1 MTLTNLKVSQKLW
14 LLISMLVVLLI
25 VFEGIAYSSLY
36 KEQLD
41 NRKTQV
47 KEQVSN
53 AHSLLVYYAKQE
65 SALGEEEAKKQ
76 ALAALSALRF
86 GKNGYFWVNDMD
98 TNLVMHPLK
107 PELNGTNMKN
117 VTDPNGKHQWQA
129 MVNAVKKHNEGYVEY
144 AYLGPN
150 VTTPE
155 EKVSYVKGYQPW
167 GWLIGSG
174 VFYSDVKADFW
185 SAFTQSA
192 VIESSL
198 ILLALLLSVITVR
211 NITRPL
217 KLVTTHLQ
225 HIAEGDMTKQLNLAR
240 GDEIGL
246 LANAANTVS
255 TSLNTTLTRVAHAI
269 VELQAVCITMQNN
282 STHTQQDMNQQ
293 FLEVEQLSSAM
304 NEMSQSI
311 NEVAQHAKDTA
322 DVSLSVQNTTQK
334 SSHDLN
340 ATNRSIQDLTEKM
353 TSANEV
359 INQLLAQT
367 NDIDSVLGVIGAIS
381 EQTNLLALNAA
392 IEAARAG
399 ETGRGFAVVA
409 DEVRT
414 LASRTQGS
422 TVEIRTIIEKLQE
435 QSKTASSSM
444 SVSTQQA
451 DQGAESLGLAVENLK
466 TILEQIDDVSGRSMQ
481 IASAAEQQ
489 SAVAE
494 EINHSLMGIRTVSEK
509 VLEDSR
515 QVSEGSKIITDMT
528 DALGE
533 QIKQF
538 RFA

>member
-1 MTLTNLKVSQKLW
+1 MSLSNLKVSQKLW
-14 LLISMLVVLLI
+14 ILIGALVALLII
-25 VFEGIAYSSLY
+25 FEGIAYSGLY
-36 KEQLD
+36 KAQLD
-41 NRKTQV
+41 NRKLQV
-47 KEQVSN
+47 KDQVSN

-65 SALGEEEAKKQ
+65 SILGEEEAKKQ

-86 GKNGYFWVNDMD
+86 GDGGYFWVNDMD
-98 TNLVMHPLK
+98 TNLIMHPLK
-107 PELNGTNMKN
+107 PQLAGKNMKD
-117 VTDPNGKHQWQA
+117 VTDPNGKRQWQA
-129 MVNAVKKHNEGYVEY
+129 MVDVVKKQNEGYVEY
-144 AYLGPN
+144 SYLGPN
-150 VTTPE
+150 VKTPE
-155 EKVSYVKGYQPW
+155 EKVSYVKGYKPW

-185 SAFTQSA
+185 STFTQSA
-192 VIESSL
+192 VVEGIL
-198 ILLALLLSVITVR
+198 ILLALVLSVIIVR

-217 KLVTTHLQ
+217 KLVTDHLQ
-225 HIAEGDMTKQLNLAR
+225 YIANGDMTKQLNLER

-255 TSLNTTLTRVAHAI
+255 ASLNTTLTRVAHAI
-269 VELQAVCITMQNN
+269 VELQALCITMQRN
-282 STHTQQDMNQQ
+282 STHTLQGMNQQ
-293 FLEVEQLSSAM
+293 FIEVEQLSSAM
-304 NEMSQSI
+304 TEMSQSI
-311 NEVAQHAKDTA
+311 NEVVQHAKDTA
-322 DVSLSVQNTTQK
+322 GVSLSVQNTTKQ

-340 ATNRSIQDLTEKM
+340 ATNSSIQDLTKKM
-353 TSANEV
+353 ISANDV
-359 INQLLAQT
+359 ITQLLAQT

-422 TVEIRTIIEKLQE
+422 TVEIRAIIEKLQE
-435 QSKTASSSM
+435 QSKAASSSM
-444 SVSTQQA
+444 TVSTQQA
-451 DQGAESLGLAVENLK
+451 GQSAESLGIAVENLK

-489 SAVAE
+489 GVVAE

-515 QVSEGSKIITDMT
+515 QVSDSSKMITDMT
-528 DALGE
+528 NALND

>member
-1 MTLTNLKVSQKLW
+1 MSLSNLKVSQKLW
-14 LLISMLVVLLI
+14 ILIGALVALLII
-25 VFEGIAYSSLY
+25 FEGIAYSGLY
-36 KEQLD
+36 KAQLD
-41 NRKTQV
+41 NRKLQV
-47 KEQVSN
+47 KDQVSN

-65 SALGEEEAKKQ
+65 SILGEEEAKKQ

-86 GKNGYFWVNDMD
+86 GDGGYFWVNDMD
-98 TNLVMHPLK
+98 TNLIMHPLK
-107 PELNGTNMKN
+107 PQLAGKNMKD
-117 VTDPNGKHQWQA
+117 VTDPNGKRQWQA
-129 MVNAVKKHNEGYVEY
+129 MVDVVKKQNEGYVEY
-144 AYLGPN
+144 SYLGPN
-150 VTTPE
+150 VKTPE
-155 EKVSYVKGYQPW
+155 EKVSYVKGYKPW

-185 SAFTQSA
+185 STFTQSA
-192 VIESSL
+192 VVEGIL
-198 ILLALLLSVITVR
+198 ILLALVLSVIIVR

-217 KLVTTHLQ
+217 KLVTDHLQ
-225 HIAEGDMTKQLNLAR
+225 YIANGDMTKQLNLER

-255 TSLNTTLTRVAHAI
+255 ASLNTTLTRVAHAI
-269 VELQAVCITMQNN
+269 VELQALCITMQRN
-282 STHTQQDMNQQ
+282 STHTQQGMNQQ
-293 FLEVEQLSSAM
+293 FIEVEQLSSAM
-304 NEMSQSI
+304 TEMSQSI
-311 NEVAQHAKDTA
+311 NEVVQHAKDTA
-322 DVSLSVQNTTQK
+322 GVSLSVQNTTKQ

-340 ATNRSIQDLTEKM
+340 ATNSSIQDLTKKM
-353 TSANEV
+353 ISANEV
-359 INQLLAQT
+359 ITQLLAQT

-422 TVEIRTIIEKLQE
+422 TVEIRAIIEKLQE
-435 QSKTASSSM
+435 QSKAASSSM
-444 SVSTQQA
+444 TVSTQQA
-451 DQGAESLGLAVENLK
+451 GQGADSLGIAVENLK

-489 SAVAE
+489 GVVAE

-515 QVSEGSKIITDMT
+515 QVSDSSKMITDMT
-528 DALGE
+528 NALND

>member
-1 MTLTNLKVSQKLW
+1 MSLSNLKVSQKLW
-14 LLISMLVVLLI
+14 LLIGALVALLI
-25 VFEGIAYSSLY
+25 IFEGIAYSGLY
-36 KEQLD
+36 KELLD
-41 NRKTQV
+41 NRKLQV

-65 SALGEEEAKKQ
+65 SILGEEEAKKQ

-86 GKNGYFWVNDMD
+86 GDGGYFWVNDMD

-107 PELNGTNMKN
+107 PQLAGKNMKD
-117 VTDPNGKHQWQA
+117 VTDPNGKSHWQA
-129 MVNAVKKHNEGYVEY
+129 MVDVVKKQNEGYVEY
-144 AYLGPN
+144 SYLGPN
-150 VTTPE
+150 VKTPE
-155 EKVSYVKGYQPW
+155 EKVSYVKGYKPW

-185 SAFTQSA
+185 STFTQSA
-192 VIESSL
+192 VIEGIL
-198 ILLALLLSVITVR
+198 ILLALVLSVIIVR
-211 NITRPL
+211 SITRPL
-217 KLVTTHLQ
+217 KLVTAHLQ
-225 HIAEGDMTKQLNLAR
+225 YIADGDMTKQLNLKR

-255 TSLNTTLTRVAHAI
+255 ASLNTTLTRVAHAI
-269 VELQAVCITMQNN
+269 VELQAVCITMQRN
-282 STHTQQDMNQQ
+282 STHTQQGMNQQ
-293 FLEVEQLSSAM
+293 FIEVEQLSSAM
-304 NEMSQSI
+304 TEMSQSI
-311 NEVAQHAKDTA
+311 NEVVQHAKDTA
-322 DVSLSVQNTTQK
+322 DVSLSVQNTTKQ

-340 ATNRSIQDLTEKM
+340 ATNSSIQDLTKKM
-353 TSANEV
+353 ISANDV
-359 INQLLAQT
+359 ITQLLAQT

-422 TVEIRTIIEKLQE
+422 TVEIRAIIEKLQE
-435 QSKTASSSM
+435 QSKAASSSM
-444 SVSTQQA
+444 TVSTQQA
-451 DQGAESLGLAVENLK
+451 GQSADSLGIAVENLK

-489 SAVAE
+489 GVVAE

-515 QVSEGSKIITDMT
+515 QVSDSSKMITDMT
-528 DALGE
+528 NALND

>member
-14 LLISMLVVLLI
+14 ILISTLVALLI
-25 VFEGIAYSSLY
+25 VFEGIAYSGLY

-41 NRKTQV
+41 NRKLQV

-53 AHSLLVYYAKQE
+53 AHSLLVYYATQ
-65 SALGEEEAKKQ
+65 APILGEEEAKRQ

-86 GKNGYFWVNDMD
+86 GDDGYFWVNDLD

-107 PELNGTNMKN
+107 PELNGKSMKN

-129 MVNAVKKHNEGYVEY
+129 MVDVVKKQNEGYVEY

-185 SAFTQSA
+185 STFTQSA

-198 ILLALLLSVITVR
+198 ILLALILSVITVR

-225 HIAEGDMTKQLNLAR
+225 HIAEGDMTKQLNLTR

-246 LANAANTVS
+246 LASAANTVS
-255 TSLNTTLTRVAHAI
+255 ASLNTTLTRVAHAI
-269 VELQAVCITMQNN
+269 VELQTVCVTMHSN
-282 STHTQQDMNQQ
+282 SMHTQQGMNQQ

-311 NEVAQHAKDTA
+311 NQVAQHAKDTA
-322 DVSLSVQNTTQK
+322 DLSQSAHNTTQK
-334 SSHDLN
+334 SNRDIN
-340 ATNRSIQDLTEKM
+340 TTNNNIQDLTQKM
-353 TSANEV
+353 ISANEV

-422 TVEIRTIIEKLQE
+422 TVEIRAIIEKLQE
-435 QSKTASSSM
+435 QSKAASSSM
-444 SVSTQQA
+444 SASTKQA
-451 DQGAESLGLAVENLK
+451 GQGAESLGVAVENLK

-489 SAVAE
+489 GAVAE

-515 QVSEGSKIITDMT
+515 QVSQSSKMITDMT
-528 DALGE
+528 DALSD
-533 QIKQF
+533 QIKKF

>member
-1 MTLTNLKVSQKLW
+1 MSLPSLKVAQKLW
-14 LLISMLVVLLI
+14 IAISALIVLLV
-25 VFEGIAYSSLY
+25 VFEGVAYTSLY
-36 KEQLD
+36 QEKLD
-41 NRKTQV
+41 NRKMQV
-47 KEQVSN
+47 KEQVGN

-65 SALGEEEAKKQ
+65 SVLGEVEAKKQ

-86 GKNGYFWVNDMD
+86 GDGGYFWVNDMD
-98 TNLVMHPLK
+98 ANLVMHPLK
-107 PELNGTNMKN
+107 PQLAGKNMKN
-117 VTDPNGKHQWQA
+117 VTDPNGKRHWQA
-129 MVNAVKKHNEGYVEY
+129 MVDTVKQHNEGYVDY

-155 EKVSYVKGYQPW
+155 EKVSYVKGYKPW

-185 SAFTQSA
+185 ATFTKSAIVETL
-192 VIESSL
+192 L
-198 ILLALLLSVITVR
+198 IILALVLSVIIVR

-217 KLVTTHLQ
+217 AQVTSHLQ
-225 HIAEGDMTKQLNLAR
+225 YIAEGDMTKQLNLTR

-255 TSLNTTLTRVAHAI
+255 SSLNTTLTRVDQAI
-269 VELQAVCITMQNN
+269 VELQTVCMTMQQN
-282 STHTQQDMNQQ
+282 SSHTQQGMNQQ
-293 FLEVEQLSSAM
+293 FIEVEQLSSAM
-304 NEMSQSI
+304 TEMSQSI

-322 DVSLSVQNTTQK
+322 EVSLSVQNTTK
-334 SSHDLN
+334 ESSQDLN
-340 ATNRSIQDLTEKM
+340 STNSSIQDLTQKM
-353 TSANEV
+353 ISANNV
-359 INQLLAQT
+359 ITQLLAQT
-367 NDIDSVLGVIGAIS
+367 NDIDSVLGVIGDIS

-399 ETGRGFAVVA
+399 ESGRGFAVVA

-422 TVEIRTIIEKLQE
+422 TVEIRAIIEKLQE

-444 SVSTQQA
+444 TTSTQQA
-451 DQGAESLGLAVENLK
+451 EQSADSLSIAVNNLK
-466 TILEQIDDVSGRSMQ
+466 SILVQIDDVSGRSMQ

-489 SAVAE
+489 GVVAE
-494 EINHSLMGIRTVSEK
+494 EINNSLMGIRSVSEK
-509 VLEDSR
+509 VLADSR
-515 QVSEGSKIITDMT
+515 QVSESSKMITDMT
-528 DALGE
+528 NALND

>member
-1 MTLTNLKVSQKLW
+1 MSLTNLKVSQKLW
-14 LLISMLVVLLI
+14 ILIGTLVALLII
-25 VFEGIAYSSLY
+25 FEGIAYSDLY
-36 KEQLD
+36 KEKLD
-41 NRKTQV
+41 NRKLQV

-53 AHSLLVYYAKQE
+53 AHSLLVYYAKQK
-65 SALGEEEAKKQ
+65 SILGEEEAKKQ

-86 GKNGYFWVNDMD
+86 GDGGYFWVNDMEA
-98 TNLVMHPLK
+98 NLMMHPLK
-107 PELNGTNMKN
+107 PQLAGKNMKD
-117 VTDPNGKHQWQA
+117 VTDPNGKRQWQA
-129 MVNAVKKHNEGYVEY
+129 MVDVVKKQNGGYVEY
-144 AYLGPN
+144 SYLGPN
-150 VTTPE
+150 VKKPE
-155 EKVSYVKGYQPW
+155 EKVSYVKGYKPW

-185 SAFTQSA
+185 SSFTQSA
-192 VIESSL
+192 VIKSIL
-198 ILLALLLSVITVR
+198 ILLALVLSVIIVR
-211 NITRPL
+211 SITRPL

-225 HIAEGDMTKQLNLAR
+225 YIADGDMTRQLDLAR

-255 TSLNTTLTRVAHAI
+255 ASLNTTLTSVAHAI
-269 VELQAVCITMQNN
+269 VELQAVCITMQKN
-282 STHTQQDMNQQ
+282 STHTQQGMNQQ
-293 FLEVEQLSSAM
+293 FIEVEQLSSAM
-304 NEMSQSI
+304 TEMSQSI
-311 NEVAQHAKDTA
+311 NEVVQHAKDTA
-322 DVSLSVQNTTQK
+322 NVSQSVQNTTKQ
-334 SSHDLN
+334 SNHDLD
-340 ATNRSIQDLTEKM
+340 ATNNNIQDLTKKM
-353 TSANEV
+353 ISANDV

-422 TVEIRTIIEKLQE
+422 TVEIRTIIEKLQK
-435 QSKTASSSM
+435 QSKAASASM

-451 DQGAESLGLAVENLK
+451 GQGAESLVIAVKNLK

-489 SAVAE
+489 GVVAE

-515 QVSEGSKIITDMT
+515 QVSDSSKMITDMT
-528 DALGE
+528 DALNN

>member
-1 MTLTNLKVSQKLW
+1 MALTNLKVSQKLW
-14 LLISMLVVLLI
+14 ILISTLVALLI
-25 VFEGIAYSSLY
+25 VFEGIAYSGLY

-41 NRKTQV
+41 NRKLQV

-53 AHSLLVYYAKQE
+53 AHSLLVYYATQ
-65 SALGEEEAKKQ
+65 APILGEEEAKKQ

-86 GKNGYFWVNDMD
+86 GDGGYFWVNDMD

-107 PELNGTNMKN
+107 PDLNGKNMKN

-129 MVNAVKKHNEGYVEY
+129 MVDVVKKQNEGYVEY
-144 AYLGPN
+144 AYIGPN

-174 VFYSDVKADFW
+174 VFYSDVKSEFW
-185 SAFTQSA
+185 STFTQSA

-198 ILLALLLSVITVR
+198 ILLALILSVITVR

-246 LANAANTVS
+246 LASAANTVS
-255 TSLNTTLTRVAHAI
+255 ASLNTTLTKVAHAI
-269 VELQAVCITMQNN
+269 VELQTVCVTMHSN
-282 STHTQQDMNQQ
+282 SMHTQQGMNQQ

-311 NEVAQHAKDTA
+311 NQVAQHAKDTA
-322 DVSLSVQNTTQK
+322 DLSQSAHNTTLK
-334 SSHDLN
+334 SNRDIN
-340 ATNRSIQDLTEKM
+340 TTNNNIQDLTQKM
-353 TSANEV
+353 ISANEV

-422 TVEIRTIIEKLQE
+422 TVEIRAIIEKLQE
-435 QSKTASSSM
+435 QSKSASSSM
-444 SVSTQQA
+444 SASTQQA
-451 DQGAESLGLAVENLK
+451 GQGAESLGVAVENLK

-489 SAVAE
+489 GAVAE

-515 QVSEGSKIITDMT
+515 QVSQSSKMITDMT
-528 DALGE
+528 DALSD
-533 QIKQF
+533 QIKKF